1 MAIMRIH
8 VYVIALI
15 IISGTKVVA
24 QSIPP
29 PSNVSITCDSYKVEV
44 HWEYPNLKDV
54 FFLVE
59 LQDYTGKESQNTS
72 DHWINISKMLK
83 NPAYNRYVVYVT
95 AVQGK
100 MSNKSESDIFSF
112 NENAPSTIKCRLD
125 FPEVSLSAKGGKL
138 HLEFP
143 NPLHLYKNTPALR
156 NNTDKLVYSAETEEF
171 NITNKVKDSCGFEF
185 ETCKTSIAIA
195 EEREEYCVN
204 LTGTIGQ
211 RSLTDKKQQCFKG
224 DLKSSEGAEEREEN
238 CVNLTGTI
246 GKRSLKDEK
255 PLCFKGDL
263 NSYPPFTTYLYP
275 VLGVVLTLLFIT
287 TIITLL
293 GKRCN
298 QKIKKKAAM
307 AFPNFLVFK
316 PTQTHLCKPLNVEA
330 ENVARDLQILPVT
343 CDKDPTQHT
352 KLIEFSDDEDKP
364 SEGQSSEH
372 YDMNAED
379 GDLKDIDT
387 SSIDMDAGDS
397 TGGLSSGYDCPHAL
411 RLEMSP
417 GDLVE
422 GYRA

>member
-224 DLKSSEGAEEREEN
+224 DLKS
-238 CVNLTGTI
+238 
-246 GKRSLKDEK
+246 
-255 PLCFKGDL
+255 
-263 NSYPPFTTYLYP
+263 YPPFTTYLYP